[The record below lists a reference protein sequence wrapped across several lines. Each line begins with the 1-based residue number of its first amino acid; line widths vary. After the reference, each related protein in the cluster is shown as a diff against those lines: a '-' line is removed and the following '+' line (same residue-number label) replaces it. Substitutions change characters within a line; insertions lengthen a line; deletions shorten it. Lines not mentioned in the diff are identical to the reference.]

1 MTRTELRRTARLIT
15 PAFAL
20 HVLEEAP
27 GFTDWV
33 NRYAS
38 ERYTQRD
45 FVRNNALGLVG
56 TAGAAVLVTRSSSR
70 PLFIAFYTGVLTQ
83 EALWNT
89 AFHAVMAGRHRA
101 YSPGLVTAL
110 VLFLPLWWR
119 VTRLAMRKGLLTRR
133 GVALAALG
141 AGALHA
147 LVVARQVFFVELP
160 PRPAAG
166 G

>member
-1 MTRTELRRTARLIT
+1 MTRSELRRTARLIT

-56 TAGAAVLVTRSSSR
+56 TAGATGLVTRSGSR
-70 PLFIAFYTGVLTQ
+70 PLFLAFYTGVLTQ

-89 AFHAVMAGRHRA
+89 AFHAVMTGRHRA

-119 VTRLAMRKGLLTRR
+119 VPRLAMREGLLTPR
-133 GVALAALG
+133 GVALAALA

-147 LVVARQVFFVELP
+147 LVVARQVFFVEL
-160 PRPAAG
+160 RPGAAAG

>member
-1 MTRTELRRTARLIT
+1 VTRSELRRTARLIT

-27 GFTDWV
+27 GFTHWV

-45 FVRNNALGLVG
+45 FVRNNALGLAG
-56 TAGAAVLVTRSSSR
+56 TAGATALVTRSSSR
-70 PLFIAFYTGVLTQ
+70 PLFLGFYTVVVTQ

-89 AFHAVMAGRHRA
+89 VFHGVMAGRHRA
-101 YSPGLVTAL
+101 YSPGLATAL
-110 VLFLPLWWR
+110 MLFLPLWWR
-119 VTRLAMRKGLLTRR
+119 VTRLAVREGLLTRR
-133 GVALAALG
+133 GVALAALA

-147 LVVARQVFFVELP
+147 LVVARQVFFVEL
-160 PRPAAG
+160 RPGAPAG

>member
-1 MTRTELRRTARLIT
+1 MTRSELRRTARLIT

-56 TAGAAVLVTRSSSR
+56 TAGATGLVTRSGSR
-70 PLFIAFYTGVLTQ
+70 PLFLAFYTGVLTQ

-89 AFHAVMAGRHRA
+89 AFHAVMTGRHRA

-119 VTRLAMRKGLLTRR
+119 VTRLAMREGLLTRR
-133 GVALAALG
+133 GVALAALA

-147 LVVARQVFFVELP
+147 LVVARQVFFVELT
-160 PRPAAG
+160 PRPPAG